1 MAEYAQL
8 GSFQMAISPTC
19 PWSTQEEVTHLSPLS
34 KLPSQGG
41 SGGVEK
47 VLSLAYGTNELPFMM
62 AASRTYHDG
71 RAQVRGRRKGE
82 RAERVL
88 SR

>member
-1 MAEYAQL
+1 M
-8 GSFQMAISPTC
+8 
-19 PWSTQEEVTHLSPLS
+19 THLSPLS
-34 KLPSQGG
+34 KLPSLGG
-41 SGGVEK
+41 SSGGVDK

-62 AASRTYHDG
+62 AASRSYHEG
-71 RAQVRGRRKGE
+71 RAQVRGRGKGE